1 VSPAARTLGVHLAD
15 PLEPELH
22 ADLTARLDPAIQ
34 LSLGEAPPADAIY
47 EILVAGRPTAALL
60 EGSPHLRALVIP
72 YAGLAR
78 KARDLLLGYP
88 AITVHN
94 LHHNASATAE
104 LALALLLAAAKR
116 IVPMDRALRQGDWR
130 PRYGPQVALGL
141 AGKTAVVLGYGE
153 IGKRVASGCLGFGMA
168 VAAVRRQAVSDERD
182 GQVTLHPPA
191 AIPELLPQ
199 ANALVICLPLTP
211 ETEGLI
217 GASELALL
225 PPSAV
230 LVNVGRGPIVDEAA
244 LYDALA
250 SGRLHAA
257 GLDVWYRYPED
268 EAARAHT
275 PPAAQP
281 FHELDSVVL
290 SPHRGGDNIDTEARW
305 PAALA
310 ALLNAAARG
319 EPIPNRMDL
328 AAGY

>member
-1 VSPAARTLGVHLAD
+1 
-15 PLEPELH
+15 
-22 ADLTARLDPAIQ
+22 
-34 LSLGEAPPADAIY
+34 
-47 EILVAGRPTAALL
+47 
-60 EGSPHLRALVIP
+60 
-72 YAGLAR
+72 
-78 KARDLLLGYP
+78 
-88 AITVHN
+88 
-94 LHHNASATAE
+94 
-104 LALALLLAAAKR
+104 
-116 IVPMDRALRQGDWR
+116 
-130 PRYGPQVALGL
+130 
-141 AGKTAVVLGYGE
+141 
-153 IGKRVASGCLGFGMA
+153 MA
-168 VAAVRRQAVSDERD
+168 VAAVRRLAVSNERD
-182 GQVTLHPPA
+182 GQVALHPPA

-225 PPSAV
+225 PPRAV

-268 EAARAHT
+268 EAARVHT